1 MTDYPVMLQL
11 KGRRCV
17 IVGAGPVGQRKLQS
31 LLATGADLVL
41 IAPDAEPGNLS
52 PNITVISRN
61 FIESDL
67 DHAALVFA
75 ATDSPLTNRQIATA
89 AQKLGIPVNIADDPE
104 TSDFTLPA
112 VARRGALT
120 ITVGTSGQ
128 SPATAAMIRDSLD
141 ETLSSGWELFLQI
154 ASKLRSL
161 RLTIG
166 SNPLYN
172 RQVLQLLL
180 ERGLL
185 QMLESNDRAGI
196 EQLLASEL
204 EGKVTLEDLDI
215 DLPKGAS

>member
-31 LLATGADLVL
+31 LLVTGADLVL
-41 IAPDAEPGNLS
+41 IAPDAETCDLY
-52 PNITVISRN
+52 PNITVINRN

-67 DHAALVFA
+67 DHTALVFA
-75 ATDSPLTNRQIATA
+75 ATDNPLTNRQIATA

-120 ITVGTSGQ
+120 IAVGTAGQ
-128 SPATAAMIRDSLD
+128 SPATAAMIRDHLE
-141 ETLSSGWELFLQI
+141 ETLSPGWEMFLKI
-154 ASKLRSL
+154 ASKLRSMQ
-161 RLTIG
+161 LTIG
-166 SNPLYN
+166 SKPLYN

-180 ERGLL
+180 ERGLI
-185 QMLESNDRAGI
+185 QMLESNDSAGI
-196 EQLLASEL
+196 ERLLASEFK
-204 EGKVTLEDLDI
+204 GKVTLGDLDI